1 MPTERELEEMGQDF
15 EQMERERYLLPTS
28 EEDAK
33 LMLLNAMNYL
43 GIKPSQLTIKTKE
56 IHA

>member
-1 MPTERELEEMGQDF
+1 MPTQRELDEMAQDL
-15 EQMERERYLLPTS
+15 EQMERERSLLPTS

-43 GIKPSQLTIKTKE
+43 GIKPSQLIIKTKE
-56 IHA
+56 THA